1 MNENIDALSTFKGL
15 SETFYVVHFF
25 NNMISLPSMILVD
38 FKMLLAS
45 LLLFCV
51 ILDMFNCL
59 QIILFAQSKP
69 IMNYFV

>member
-15 SETFYVVHFF
+15 SEVFYVEHFF
-25 NNMISLPSMILVD
+25 NNMISFPSMILAD
-38 FKMLLAS
+38 FKMLLVS

-59 QIILFAQSKP
+59 HIILFAQSKP